1 MIRDWRDS
9 ALQYDADQPN
19 DAGAAAQ
26 PVVVVQALWDS
37 ALGVDALAGIAFSTL
52 AVAGGG
58 AEHNITGAGGIAS
71 LAAVGA
77 PTVEAVFPQVLGGGA
92 PWTRP
97 APLLEPLPWFVH
109 GAGGIASRSA
119 VGVPT
124 VTWRRVTRARRESE
138 LLLFAK
144 AA

>member
-1 MIRDWRDS
+1 VSITRLSVDGYGSRR
-9 ALQYDADQPN
+9 
-19 DAGAAAQ
+19 AGSFSGREEAARPDFQ
-26 PVVVVQALWDS
+26 TLTRLSVDGYGVQRNS
-37 ALGVDALAGIAFSTL
+37 SFS
-52 AVAGGG
+52 GRGE

-97 APLLEPLPWFVH
+97 APLLAPLPWFVH
-109 GAGGIASRSA
+109 GAGGIASRAA